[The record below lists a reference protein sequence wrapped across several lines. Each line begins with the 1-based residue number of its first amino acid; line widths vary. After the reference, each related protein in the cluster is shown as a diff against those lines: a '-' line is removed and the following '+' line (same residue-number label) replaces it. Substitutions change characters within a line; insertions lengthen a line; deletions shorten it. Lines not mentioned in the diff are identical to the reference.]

1 MLNTLRNTVVLDK
14 FTREEKTIK
23 GYIGNELSRKVVGI
37 VGGGQIATHFAKK
50 LKVFGANILTYNLFR
65 DKELEEI
72 AIYTTLDTLLKVSDI
87 VILHCS
93 LIDKTIGLIRR
104 VYYINKRRY
113 GYRKVT
119 IELKNNYKVDIN
131 HKNVLRIM
139 KESNPLDLRKKK
151 SKYNSYK
158 GEVGKAGNNLLE
170 RDFNANKYYE
180 KVCTDVNEFNNIDEL
195 VKEVNDYIQ
204 YYNEELIS
212 LKLKRMTPS
221 QYLKSFH
228 LTN

>member
-1 MLNTLRNTVVLDK
+1 
-14 FTREEKTIK
+14 
-23 GYIGNELSRKVVGI
+23 
-37 VGGGQIATHFAKK
+37 
-50 LKVFGANILTYNLFR
+50 
-65 DKELEEI
+65 
-72 AIYTTLDTLLKVSDI
+72 
-87 VILHCS
+87 
-93 LIDKTIGLIRR
+93 
-104 VYYINKRRY
+104 
-113 GYRKVT
+113 
-119 IELKNNYKVDIN
+119 
-131 HKNVLRIM
+131 M
-139 KESNPLDLRKKK
+139 KESNPLDLCKKK